1 RYRTL
6 PLLTRPHSQ
15 HSLVA
20 AMNRSPTA
28 SFLSSPFQHGQT
40 FLSSAFEEG
49 MPLYSRSRSQSPME
63 SAFLS
68 SAQPEYSDLFAAP
81 ADDALAI
88 PIDPG
93 NDSDKENEWPDAR
106 TRPLWGRQIFPG
118 SIAVTGQQV
127 MDFRIHKAIEQ
138 HRELTW
144 PECVMAKIVFLDD
157 EYEFDLWLWALRA
170 HLEWYL
176 YDPEGAMRTPQDRWW
191 ELTGKAYC
199 DFLSRLALPPFV
211 APTMLLPRFPLPIL
225 SNPDFKC
232 GPHPVKGSTA
242 VMDLVVGMSPRDW
255 AYTTAGSTAE
265 IVAGKTYR
273 FKDVFP
279 QLDKHISFEK
289 ACAVAGMSEARFTRM
304 ATQLGNYESL
314 TTPPSTPPP
323 PRLRSPLSPITP
335 TPAISFPEFLPES
348 PYFPEN
354 VGIDD
359 EDLSGMATPRSFWGS
374 SSTYQASSPLP
385 PSEFDPESDK
395 EEEEEVRP
403 RNWKTGQRIYGPL
416 GRWSVPPLCTRQT
429 RGELWQSWEGKQSLD
444 AWTYASSTPPL
455 LTRSKDSI
463 RITMASRKP
472 GARPKNPGFTHDFD
486 MRNNASS
493 RPQHTSFVLSRDGRR
508 VAGTTTTFA
517 EGSGAG
523 QKKKKHSHVNPED
536 LEAAHSNWRPVE
548 DSAEPDIAFE
558 YPSLDEQAG
567 TWQQCDAGDKRKR
580 QARLPII
587 HRALADP
594 MQTWKTFSDQQYLDE
609 FMWLEGLRYSLEDP
623 CCATCQAAYAPR
635 APNPPA
641 DAPDAGRLFCCWEC
655 GDFNECLSCCLDRHE
670 RMPLHHIEEWT
681 GQYWEKVS
689 LTSLGLIYQLGHGG
703 GACPLPEPL
712 VRNLTVLDRGVHSLR
727 IRYCGCR
734 LGPTSEHTVQLLRNR
749 WYPATATDPESC
761 ATFALLDWFRLASV
775 HANVNTHGLTKVLEM
790 LTDALGI
797 TKVPRGGRGN
807 AKSGIR
813 GTVPGELAVRCWAC
827 PRLGINLPP
836 NWQNVADSEKYRF
849 MTMLAVDANFRLK
862 NRIRANETGGG
873 ALGEGYGYF
882 VDTQP
887 YKDHLAGY
895 VKESDISSCIAFAA
909 LTEKDTKITKGLR
922 VSGVGGVICAR
933 HELIQPHGFGDLQ
946 KGERY
951 CNIDYVLCSVLS
963 HLKSPLTTC
972 SYDIGCQYMTNF
984 YTRVEK
990 LPSHI
995 RPDPTADLS
1004 FCLPVWHGAIHEE
1017 SCRAKN
1023 SLKYQEGVGRTDGEG
1038 VERIWSLFN
1047 ALAYSTKEMGEGAR
1061 HDAIEDKTDSVNF
1074 MKNVGNGTIL
1084 LRRLIIALDERHVQI
1099 EAYKRVNENVDSKQ
1113 VAAWKAEIKKWRQD
1127 TSGRS
1132 PYAMPEAQGVSE
1144 LEVRRMLD
1152 AEEMEEVKQGR
1163 AGVHA
1168 TSQTAFLSAGL
1179 QLEAAQRRI
1188 MADLHGP
1195 TVVPMNLEGL
1205 INNRRRA
1212 FLSKKDNFE
1221 QLQAVYMPG
1230 AQAYIE
1236 ACEGDVHRAVDA
1248 ELMKLYMPS
1257 DLPPVLR
1264 RQACAEGIPQK
1275 ELKLRVAQAHDFL
1288 QTIRRKLHAKQ
1299 YHITWRNEHTTG
1311 QKKSTRARA
1320 LLKTLQEKID
1330 LDAAGY
1336 RKARVAIL
1344 ALRGVEED
1352 PEFPPLLAADLRLE
1366 GDEDEP
1372 DAAAMTQM
1380 ARAGLSS
1387 RPRQVHVSSGKQTM
1401 SWIWTAK
1408 GLPSDEKEANV
1419 LETVR
1424 CLWAKALARKE
1435 RWEEE
1440 VVILQEDMRRCLRSL
1455 ESESQ
1460 TWRERASVD
1469 IGKGEAYASGT
1480 RAYALRH
1487 AEQWTRLR
1495 DHFQDGWNKPL
1506 GRAKRRIFEEYA
1518 TSDTL
1523 DTELTASLAAARAM
1537 LDSGGATASM
1547 TPSAATSSG

>member
-1 RYRTL
+1 
-6 PLLTRPHSQ
+6 
-15 HSLVA
+15 
-20 AMNRSPTA
+20 
-28 SFLSSPFQHGQT
+28 
-40 FLSSAFEEG
+40 
-49 MPLYSRSRSQSPME
+49 ME

-157 EYEFDLWLWALRA
+157 EYD
-170 HLEWYL
+170 
-176 YDPEGAMRTPQDRWW
+176 
-191 ELTGKAYC
+191 

-416 GRWSVPPLCTRQT
+416 GRWSVPYPEHAGPRP
-429 RGELWQSWEGKQSLD
+429 RGPAMNNSTNKHG
-444 AWTYASSTPPL
+444 ASSGN
-455 LTRSKDSI
+455 RGKDSI

-703 GACPLPEPL
+703 G
-712 VRNLTVLDRGVHSLR
+712 
-727 IRYCGCR
+727 
-734 LGPTSEHTVQLLRNR
+734 PTSEHTVQLLRNR

-797 TKVPRGGRGN
+797 TKVPDREKSLGRMSRQFNFIVRSKRGGRGN

-813 GTVPGELAVRCWAC
+813 GTVPGELA
-827 PRLGINLPP
+827 
-836 NWQNVADSEKYRF
+836 NVADSEKYRF

-922 VSGVGGVICAR
+922 VSGVGG
-933 HELIQPHGFGDLQ
+933 
-946 KGERY
+946 
-951 CNIDYVLCSVLS
+951 
-963 HLKSPLTTC
+963 
-972 SYDIGCQYMTNF
+972 
-984 YTRVEK
+984 
-990 LPSHI
+990 
-995 RPDPTADLS
+995 
-1004 FCLPVWHGAIHEE
+1004 
-1017 SCRAKN
+1017 
-1023 SLKYQEGVGRTDGEG
+1023 
-1038 VERIWSLFN
+1038 
-1047 ALAYSTKEMGEGAR
+1047 
-1061 HDAIEDKTDSVNF
+1061 
-1074 MKNVGNGTIL
+1074 
-1084 LRRLIIALDERHVQI
+1084 
-1099 EAYKRVNENVDSKQ
+1099 
-1113 VAAWKAEIKKWRQD
+1113 
-1127 TSGRS
+1127 
-1132 PYAMPEAQGVSE
+1132 
-1144 LEVRRMLD
+1144 
-1152 AEEMEEVKQGR
+1152 
-1163 AGVHA
+1163 
-1168 TSQTAFLSAGL
+1168 
-1179 QLEAAQRRI
+1179 
-1188 MADLHGP
+1188 
-1195 TVVPMNLEGL
+1195 
-1205 INNRRRA
+1205 
-1212 FLSKKDNFE
+1212 
-1221 QLQAVYMPG
+1221 
-1230 AQAYIE
+1230 
-1236 ACEGDVHRAVDA
+1236 
-1248 ELMKLYMPS
+1248 
-1257 DLPPVLR
+1257 
-1264 RQACAEGIPQK
+1264 
-1275 ELKLRVAQAHDFL
+1275 
-1288 QTIRRKLHAKQ
+1288 
-1299 YHITWRNEHTTG
+1299 
-1311 QKKSTRARA
+1311 
-1320 LLKTLQEKID
+1320 
-1330 LDAAGY
+1330 
-1336 RKARVAIL
+1336 
-1344 ALRGVEED
+1344 
-1352 PEFPPLLAADLRLE
+1352 
-1366 GDEDEP
+1366 
-1372 DAAAMTQM
+1372 
-1380 ARAGLSS
+1380 
-1387 RPRQVHVSSGKQTM
+1387 
-1401 SWIWTAK
+1401 
-1408 GLPSDEKEANV
+1408 
-1419 LETVR
+1419 
-1424 CLWAKALARKE
+1424 
-1435 RWEEE
+1435 
-1440 VVILQEDMRRCLRSL
+1440 
-1455 ESESQ
+1455 
-1460 TWRERASVD
+1460 
-1469 IGKGEAYASGT
+1469 
-1480 RAYALRH
+1480 
-1487 AEQWTRLR
+1487 
-1495 DHFQDGWNKPL
+1495 
-1506 GRAKRRIFEEYA
+1506 
-1518 TSDTL
+1518 
-1523 DTELTASLAAARAM
+1523 
-1537 LDSGGATASM
+1537 
-1547 TPSAATSSG
+1547 